1 MPIYSYQAF
10 DTGGKKRKGLV
21 EASSESEAKRKLR
34 EQGVMVSKL
43 SINKKGNS
51 KENLK
56 GEQLLTFT
64 VQLSS
69 LVSAGIPVYESLL
82 ALEEQY
88 RNESFARVL
97 LSLCDQ
103 IKSGTRLSDAMAAY
117 PDSFNQLFCSMIAAG
132 ESAGALD
139 IVLEKLAELLA
150 KQNKLKREIASALI
164 YPGIL
169 MVFSLLV
176 ISLLLGYVVPSIESI
191 FVGRELNS
199 FTQFV
204 LNVSHIFRHYWWVYI
219 PIISVMVIWIV
230 FKIRTT
236 EGKLWLERNLLKL
249 PLIRT
254 LLVQAAIARFCRTM
268 GTLQKGGLTIIDSLR
283 IARDVMG
290 NKTLEEEIKKAE
302 GRIIEG
308 SSLSLEFSKS
318 RWIPHM
324 VTRMLA
330 VGEDSGTSLMMFNKI
345 ADMYEENLEK
355 TVNRLLAFA
364 QPVILIVM
372 GFVIGTVLLAILLPL
387 TDMSSFAM

>member
-10 DTGGKKRKGLV
+10 DTSGKKRKGLV

-34 EQGVMVSKL
+34 EQGIMVSKL
-43 SINKKGNS
+43 ALNKKGKS
-51 KENLK
+51 KEILK

-64 VQLSS
+64 LQLSS
-69 LVSAGIPVYESLL
+69 LVNAGVPVYESLL

-88 RNESFARVL
+88 RDESFARVL

-103 IKSGTRLSDAMAAY
+103 IKSGKKLSEAMAAY

-150 KQNKLKREIASALI
+150 KQNKLKREIASAMI

-169 MVFSLLV
+169 MIFSLLV

-199 FTQFV
+199 FTQFI
-204 LNVSHIFRHYWWVYI
+204 LNVSHIFRNYWWVYL
-219 PIISVMVIWIV
+219 PLISLIVIWVV

-254 LLVQAAIARFCRTM
+254 LLIQAAIARFCRTM

-290 NKTLEEEIKKAE
+290 NKTLEEEIKRAE
-302 GRIIEG
+302 SRIVEG
-308 SSLSLEFSKS
+308 SSLSIELSKS
-318 RWIPHM
+318 QWIPHM

>member
-10 DTGGKKRKGLV
+10 DISRKKHKGLI
-21 EASSESEAKRKLR
+21 EASSENEAKRKLR
-34 EQGVMVSKL
+34 EQGILVSKL
-43 SINKKGNS
+43 ALNKKSKS

-64 VQLSS
+64 LQLSY
-69 LVSAGIPVYESLL
+69 LVNAGIPVYESLL

-88 RNESFARVL
+88 RKESFARIL

-103 IKSGTRLSDAMAAY
+103 IKAGSRLSEAMGQY

-139 IVLEKLAELLA
+139 VVLEKLAELLA

-169 MVFSLLV
+169 MVFSFLV

-199 FTQFV
+199 FTQFI
-204 LNVSHIFRHYWWVYI
+204 LNLSHIFRNYWWIYL
-219 PIISVMVIWIV
+219 PIISLIIIWV
-230 FKIRTT
+230 FFKIRTL

-249 PLIRT
+249 PLLRT
-254 LLVQAAIARFCRTM
+254 MLIQAAIARFCRTM

-290 NKTLEEEIKKAE
+290 NKTLEEEIKRAE

-308 SSLSLEFSKS
+308 STLSIELSKS
-318 RWIPHM
+318 RWVPHM
-324 VTRMLA
+324 VSRMLA

-372 GFVIGTVLLAILLPL
+372 GFVIGAVLLAILLPL